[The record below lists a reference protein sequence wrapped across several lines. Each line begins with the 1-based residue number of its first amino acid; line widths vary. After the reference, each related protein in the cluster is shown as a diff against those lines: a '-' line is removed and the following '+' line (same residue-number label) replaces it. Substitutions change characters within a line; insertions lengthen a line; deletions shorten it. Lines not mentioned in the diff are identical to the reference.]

1 MKLSCW
7 LVISCIVLGGCA
19 TAIVTIGTDFEA
31 SKISLIEKGKT
42 DKLTVSKLFGTPYQK
57 SLNEDQE
64 RWHYIYLVTKS
75 DAISF
80 SSLSVI
86 ESDTRTKKL
95 NILFDSLGVVTSYD
109 YNIPG
114 DVNFSIQKPD
124 TLQPII
130 EEKTY
135 YPNEARKLVKITTTN
150 NDIYEVFIA
159 GESASK
165 YYVLKQ
171 LSDTTYIPIRK
182 SIIKKIEKNH

>member
-1 MKLSCW
+1 MKLSYW
-7 LVISCIVLGGCA
+7 LVIFCIVLGGCA

-80 SSLSVI
+80 SSLSII
-86 ESDTRTKKL
+86 ESDSRTKKL
-95 NILFDSLGVVTSYD
+95 NILFDSLSVVTSYD

-114 DVNFSIQKPD
+114 DINFSIQKPD

-165 YYVLKQ
+165 YDLVPIFW
-171 LSDTTYIPIRK
+171 TT
-182 SIIKKIEKNH
+182 S